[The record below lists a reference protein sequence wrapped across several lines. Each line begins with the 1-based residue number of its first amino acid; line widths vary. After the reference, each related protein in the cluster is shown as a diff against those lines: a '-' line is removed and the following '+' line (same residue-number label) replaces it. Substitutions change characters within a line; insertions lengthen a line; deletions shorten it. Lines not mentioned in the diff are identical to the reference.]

1 MRFGPRYAAALTVD
15 AIGAGLLR
23 PFLVVYGLSVL
34 HLPAA
39 ATGLALSA
47 GLLAGLLAVPLTGRW
62 IDAGGRPFTSRVLP
76 VVATLLVRV
85 AGVAVLLAAPS
96 AAGLKVVAFGVASLL
111 LGIGNQV
118 WPPAHA
124 ALVAALAA
132 PEPADAPLAA
142 ARSLRNAG
150 LGAGALIAALAVAG
164 GPDVLRVLA
173 VGTAAGYA
181 AAAALVLTVQL
192 PPAARSR
199 QANSAPPVV
208 APVRHGRVPGMAVLL
223 WANLP
228 FALCFAVLEVAIPVV
243 LTGRLGASPA
253 WSAIL
258 FAGNTVLVVALQVY
272 LVVRLKDRSRRAVLA
287 ASGVVL
293 AASYLGFWGSPN
305 VAVICVVAVGYT
317 LGEILYAGSGTAL
330 VTAAAPPHRL
340 GHALARW
347 QLSTGLANAAAPALL
362 LALLAASPALLWSLL
377 AGTTLLGA
385 FAVHRWA
392 PEPERHGGVS
402 QLSGRVGGQAGS
414 YARLGRSQRSIS
426 ATGRPRRVA

>member
-1 MRFGPRYAAALTVD
+1 MRFGSRYAAALTVD
-15 AIGAGLLR
+15 AVGAGLLR

-34 HLPAA
+34 HLNPA

-47 GLLAGLLAVPLTGRW
+47 GLLAGLLAVPLVGRW
-62 IDAGGRPFTSRVLP
+62 IDAAHANRLLP
-76 VVATLLVRV
+76 VFATLVVRV
-85 AGVAVLLAAPS
+85 AGVGVLLAAHGV
-96 AAGLKVVAFGVASLL
+96 AAFAVASLL

-132 PEPADAPLAA
+132 PGSADAPLAA

-150 LGAGALIAALAVAG
+150 LGAGALVAALAVAG
-164 GPDVLRVLA
+164 GPGVLRLLA
-173 VGTAAGYA
+173 AGTAAGYA
-181 AAAALVLTVQL
+181 IAAILVLTVTM
-192 PPAARSR
+192 PAVPVPASASRAAAPRSR
-199 QANSAPPVV
+199 E
-208 APVRHGRVPGMAVLL
+208 RVPGMAVLV

-243 LTGRLGASPA
+243 LTEHLGASAA

-258 FAGNTVLVVALQVY
+258 FAGNTVLVVALQVH
-272 LVVRLKDRSRRAVLA
+272 LVVRLAHRSRRAVLA
-287 ASGVVL
+287 GSGVVL
-293 AASYLGFWGSPN
+293 AASYLGFWASDGMGGGMGG
-305 VAVICVVAVGYT
+305 VAAICVVAVAYT
-317 LGEILYAGSGTAL
+317 IGEILYAGSGTAL

-340 GHALARW
+340 GRALAQW

-377 AGTTLLGA
+377 AGTTLAAA

-392 PEPERHGGVS
+392 PEPGGAGQGS
-402 QLSGRVGGQAGS
+402 AGQGSTGQGSTGQAQCNPVLS
-414 YARLGRSQRSIS
+414 TSSTRSR
-426 ATGRPRRVA
+426 GMP

>member
-47 GLLAGLLAVPLTGRW
+47 GLLAGLVAVPLTGRW
-62 IDAGGRPFTSRVLP
+62 IDAGGSGSHFKRRVLP
-76 VVATLLVRV
+76 VVATLLIRV
-85 AGVAVLLAAPS
+85 AGVGVLLAAS
-96 AAGLKVVAFGVASLL
+96 GVAAFSVAALL

-124 ALVAALAA
+124 ALVATLAA

-164 GPDVLRVLA
+164 GPDALRLLA
-173 VGTAAGYA
+173 AGTAVGYA
-181 AAAALVLTVQL
+181 AAAALVLTVPL
-192 PPAARSR
+192 PPTPRNATPTTPATPATAA
-199 QANSAPPVV
+199 AP
-208 APVRHGRVPGMAVLL
+208 ARHGRVPGMAVLM

-243 LTGRLGASPA
+243 LTERLGASAA

-272 LVVRLKDRSRRAVLA
+272 LVVRLKRRPRRAVLA

-293 AASYLGFWGSPN
+293 AASYLGFWGSPS
-305 VAVICVVAVGYT
+305 VAAICVVAVAYT

-385 FAVHRWA
+385 YIVHRWA
-392 PEPERHGGVS
+392 PHPERAQRPGERRS
-402 QLSGRVGGQAGS
+402 ARVVCQVGAQPAFD
-414 YARLGRSQRSIS
+414 LGDR
-426 ATGRPRRVA
+426 

>member
-34 HLPAA
+34 HLPAT

-47 GLLAGLLAVPLTGRW
+47 GLLAGLLAVPVAGRWIDGGRW
-62 IDAGGRPFTSRVLP
+62 IDARHQRGRRGAFSSRVLP
-76 VVATLLVRV
+76 VAATLVVRF
-85 AGVAVLLAAPS
+85 AGVGVLLAAHDV
-96 AAGLKVVAFGVASLL
+96 LAFGVASLL

-124 ALVAALAA
+124 ALVVTLAA
-132 PEPADAPLAA
+132 PGPADAPLAT

-150 LGAGALIAALAVAG
+150 LGAGALIAALAVTG
-164 GPDVLRVLA
+164 GPGVLRLLA
-173 VGTAAGYA
+173 AGTAAGYA
-181 AAAALVLTVQL
+181 IAAILVLTVAV
-192 PPAARSR
+192 PAAAVLPAAAV
-199 QANSAPPVV
+199 QASPVLATAGPP
-208 APVRHGRVPGMAVLL
+208 PRERVPGMAVLV

-243 LTGRLGASPA
+243 LTEHLGASPA

-272 LVVRLKDRSRRAVLA
+272 LVVRLEHRSRRGVLA
-287 ASGVVL
+287 VSGVVL
-293 AASYLGFWGSPN
+293 AAAYLGFWASGT
-305 VAVICVVAVGYT
+305 VAAICVVAVAYT
-317 LGEILYAGSGTAL
+317 IGEILYAGSGTAL

-340 GHALARW
+340 GHALAQW

-377 AGTTLLGA
+377 ATTTLAAA

-392 PEPERHGGVS
+392 PEPEPSGV
-402 QLSGRVGGQAGS
+402 QVRPALSTS
-414 YARLGRSQRSIS
+414 STRSR
-426 ATGRPRRVA
+426 GMP